1 MLNLFKK
8 KTELDILRKEFS
20 FLENDYGYNLT
31 SEETQNYYKGN
42 NLLIYRKDSAQ
53 KQIEICG
60 GSSFFHCIIRR
71 ISQQELSPY
80 NNRVDNVGFEDLAII
95 DNPKYDHFDFYA
107 GGSIGVNGV
116 SKNTVSLFKRQK
128 GFLLSKEWID
138 VSEVESLKNG
148 ELKSRFKPV
157 VKNKPEFFIE
167 KVKVMIDEEFKDF
180 KLTFY
185 NETLPFYHYDSTLEK
200 LVYTRNGQTISIE
213 QYDWRDYREIY
224 SVFLNEKKIKEID
237 ISRFKNQNDAIE
249 EIKKACNTVYSK

>member
-20 FLENDYGYNLT
+20 FLENDFGYNLIISET
-31 SEETQNYYKGN
+31 SKFYKGN
-42 NLLIYRKDSAQ
+42 NLLIYRNDIAE

-71 ISQQELSPY
+71 ISRQELFPY
-80 NNRVDNVGFEDLAII
+80 SNRVENVGFEDLAII

-107 GGSIGVNGV
+107 GGSTGVNGV
-116 SKNTVSLFKRQK
+116 SRNTVSLFKRQK
-128 GFLLSKEWID
+128 DFLINKKWID
-138 VSEVESLKNG
+138 LGEVQSLKNG

-157 VKNKPEFFIE
+157 VNNKPKFFIE
-167 KVKVMIDEEFKDF
+167 KVKAMIDEEFNDF

-185 NETLPFYHYDSTLEK
+185 NEVLPFYHNDSTLGK
-200 LVYTRNGQTISIE
+200 LQYEWNGQTILIE
-213 QYDWRDYREIY
+213 QYDWRDCPEIY
-224 SVFLNEKKIKEID
+224 SVFLNEKKIKETD
-237 ISRFKNQNDAIE
+237 ISRFKNQNGAIE